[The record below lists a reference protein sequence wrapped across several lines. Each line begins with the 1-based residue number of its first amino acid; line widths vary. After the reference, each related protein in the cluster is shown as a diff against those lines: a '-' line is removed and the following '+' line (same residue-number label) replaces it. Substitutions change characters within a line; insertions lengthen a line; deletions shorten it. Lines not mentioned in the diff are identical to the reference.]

1 MESDSASIGFVR
13 KKARQLLKDAG
24 ISKSPILLNEVI
36 KFVHNRYGVD
46 VTGANLPEEIDGIS
60 VEYNG
65 TNNIGYNQ
73 NKHPHRIRFTLAH
86 EIAHVILGH
95 VSPTNGRD
103 LQQSKVDERE
113 ADEFAAELLMPK
125 DLIKKDLESSINA
138 KLLSEKYWVSE
149 QVFWIRLIKLKLV

>member
-1 MESDSASIGFVR
+1 MESDSPSIGFVR

-24 ISKSPILLNEVI
+24 ITKSPILLNEVVR
-36 KFVHNRYGVD
+36 FVHSRYGVD
-46 VTGANLPEEIDGIS
+46 VIGASLPEEIDGIS
-60 VEYNG
+60 IQYNG
-65 TNNIGYNQ
+65 TNHIGYNQ

-95 VSPTNGRD
+95 CNPTNSHD
-103 LQQSKVDERE
+103 SQQSEIDERE

-125 DLIKKDLESSINA
+125 DLIKNDLESGINA
-138 KLLSEKYWVSE
+138 KALSEKYWVSE